1 MKVIIERFR
10 TQINCDKQTIGIL
23 FIIDSFNRV
32 LYSCSTLELPYFY
45 NQKKISS
52 IPVGKYKVVKRISAK
67 YGNHFHILDV
77 PNRDYILIH
86 QANYVRQLEGCVA
99 VGNMFTDI
107 DKDGL
112 IDVANSVATMVTL
125 NTLLPDNFELEIK

>member
-10 TQINCDKQTIGIL
+10 TQLNCDKQTIGIL
-23 FIIDSFNRV
+23 FVVDSLNRII
-32 LYSCSTLELPYFY
+32 YSCSTLELPDFN
-45 NQKKISS
+45 NQKKISN
-52 IPVGKYKVVKRISAK
+52 IPVGVYKVVKRNSAK

-86 QANYVRQLEGCVA
+86 QANYVRQLEGCIA

-112 IDVANSVATMVTL
+112 IDVANSVATMAVL
-125 NTLLPDNFELEIK
+125 NTLLPNEFEAEII